1 MKDLI
6 FRIYAL
12 FFNFGARLK
21 VKSDRVGLV
30 SMHNAHFADG
40 LGEVEARLG
49 SYKIMKVERTSLES
63 PLGALRFITLD
74 AFRLGRAKY
83 IFLNDNFMALAYA
96 KPNRET
102 RIVQLWHG
110 MGAFKKFG
118 FDIEVEP
125 KVRRREAAQAER
137 LTHVACSSV
146 GVKEIYAGA
155 FGVSPDKVY
164 PVGAPNG
171 DFYFSAENRK
181 IAKDTLLELFPELED
196 KYIVLYA
203 PTFREDTANDEDI
216 LKHFNAERIKR
227 AVNANLGP
235 DKPKDIEILVR
246 LHPQVHESAQV
257 KNAFDVTDYP
267 FVNELCAVSDMLI
280 TDYSSICMDFA
291 LMKKPIVFY
300 AYDLDYY
307 KGARDFYFD
316 YETYVPGPVA
326 KTEDELIFAIKDARK
341 APSPKLPEFRK
352 FNFDEPD
359 GRATERLLEIVM

>member
-12 FFNFGARLK
+12 FFNLGARSG
-21 VKSDRVGLV
+21 VKSNRVGLV

-155 FGVSPDKVY
+155 FGVSPNKVY

-171 DFYFSAENRK
+171 DYYFSAENRET
-181 IAKDTLLELFPELED
+181 ARNTLLEFFPAD
-196 KYIVLYA
+196 FQGGY
-203 PTFREDTANDEDI
+203 R
-216 LKHFNAERIKR
+216 KR
-227 AVNANLGP
+227 
-235 DKPKDIEILVR
+235 
-246 LHPQVHESAQV
+246 
-257 KNAFDVTDYP
+257 
-267 FVNELCAVSDMLI
+267 
-280 TDYSSICMDFA
+280 
-291 LMKKPIVFY
+291 
-300 AYDLDYY
+300 
-307 KGARDFYFD
+307 
-316 YETYVPGPVA
+316 
-326 KTEDELIFAIKDARK
+326 
-341 APSPKLPEFRK
+341 
-352 FNFDEPD
+352 
-359 GRATERLLEIVM
+359 